1 MFIGHLALGFAA
13 KRAAPRVSL
22 GTLFVA
28 VQLVDMIWPI
38 FLLLGLEHARID
50 PGNTAATPL
59 DFYDYP
65 WTHSLLA
72 AAVWGLLFAAVW
84 YAKKREAGTALLL
97 AGLVVSHWVLDWV
110 THRPD
115 LPLYPDGGLKV
126 GLGLW
131 NSVAGTFVVEGALF
145 AAAVAVY
152 LKATRALD
160 KIGRYALWAPIG
172 FLVVVYFFNATSPP
186 PPSVEAVA
194 WVGQAGWLLL
204 LWAVWADRHRAV
216 SLGLREPGGR

>member
-13 KRAAPRVSL
+13 KRAAPKVSL

-28 VQLVDMIWPI
+28 AQLVDMIWPI
-38 FLLLGLEHARID
+38 FLLLGLEHVRIA
-50 PGNTAATPL
+50 PGNTAFTPL

-72 AAVWGLLFAAVW
+72 AVLWGALFAGVW
-84 YAKKREAGTALLL
+84 YARKREAGTALLL

-115 LPLYPDGGLKV
+115 LPLYPGGDLKV

-131 NSVAGTFVVEGALF
+131 NSVAGTLAVEGAMF
-145 AAAVAVY
+145 AAGVAVY
-152 LKATRALD
+152 LKTTSALD
-160 KIGRYALWAPIG
+160 KVGRYVTWSLIG
-172 FLVVVYFFNATSPP
+172 FLVVAYALNATSPP
-186 PPSVEAVA
+186 PPSVEAIA

-204 LWAVWADRHRAV
+204 LWAVWAERHRAPAAAV
-216 SLGLREPGGR
+216 A

>member
-13 KRAAPRVSL
+13 KRAAPELSL

-38 FLLLGLEHARID
+38 FLLLGIEHARID

-72 AAVWGLLFAAVW
+72 AVVWGLLFAALW
-84 YAKKREAGTALLL
+84 YAKKRQPRTALLL
-97 AGLVVSHWVLDWV
+97 AGLVVSHWVLDWI

-115 LPLYPDGGLKV
+115 LPLYPGGSLKV

-131 NSVAGTFVVEGALF
+131 NSVAGTMVVEGALF
-145 AAAVAVY
+145 AGGVAVY
-152 LKATRALD
+152 LKTTRALD
-160 KIGRYALWAPIG
+160 KIGRYALWSLIG
-172 FLVVVYFFNATSPP
+172 FLVLAYVVNATSPP
-186 PPSVEAVA
+186 PPSMQAVA
-194 WVGQAGWLLL
+194 WGGQAGWLLL
-204 LWAVWADRHRAV
+204 LWAVWADRHRTHAE
-216 SLGLREPGGR
+216 RAP